1 MKILISPAKS
11 LDFKTSV
18 PTGMHTNSNFLAES
32 ERINKVLRGLK
43 AAELAS
49 LMSISSTLANL
60 NFERNKEWQTPFT
73 LENARQ
79 AVFAFNGEVYSGLD
93 IHSLNS
99 NKYNVLQQKV
109 RIISGLYGLLKPFD
123 LIQAYR
129 LEMGTKIEIDKSQNL
144 YEFWKPKII
153 KALQAEM
160 FENELIVNLASNEY
174 FTAIDT
180 RQIKNQIV
188 TPEFKD
194 YKNGSLK
201 TISFFAKRARGL
213 MVRYIIDHD
222 IENIDGLKS
231 FNTDGYF
238 FDENLSTTN
247 RLIFTR

>member
-18 PTGMHTNSNFLAES
+18 STEMYTNSDFLSES
-32 ERINKVLRGLK
+32 KKINKILQGLK
-43 AAELAS
+43 SAELAS

-60 NFERNKEWQTPFT
+60 NFERNKDWQMPFS

-99 NKYNVLQQKV
+99 DKYDVLQQKV

-129 LEMGTKIEIDKSQNL
+129 LEMGTKIAIGKSQNL
-144 YEFWKPKII
+144 YEFWKPKIV
-153 KALQAEM
+153 KALNAEM
-160 FENELIVNLASNEY
+160 LENELIVNLASNEY

-180 RQIKNQIV
+180 KQIKSPIV

-213 MVRYIIDHD
+213 MVRYIIDNNID
-222 IENIDGLKS
+222 NIDGLKY

-238 FDENLSTTN
+238 FDENLSSAN